1 MRRKWFLIV
10 FAISL
15 IICATVT
22 NKKFDSIVEIVGFA
36 VVAAIIAT
44 TAISLASAP
53 VIWVISGKQKENE

>member
-15 IICATVT
+15 ILFGTAT
-22 NKKFDSIVEIVGFA
+22 NKRYDSLVEIVGFA
-36 VVAAIIAT
+36 LAAALIAT